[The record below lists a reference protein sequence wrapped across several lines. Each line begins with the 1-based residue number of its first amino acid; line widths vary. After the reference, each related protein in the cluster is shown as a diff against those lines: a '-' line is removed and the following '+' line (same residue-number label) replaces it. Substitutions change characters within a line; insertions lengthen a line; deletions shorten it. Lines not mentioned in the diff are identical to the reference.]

1 MNYFFMY
8 TIIIDYDIILDYIE
22 CVTRRLNY
30 SKMHKR
36 VGYLGIE
43 NQQDSVHEDRWDLW
57 I

>member
-1 MNYFFMY
+1 MY